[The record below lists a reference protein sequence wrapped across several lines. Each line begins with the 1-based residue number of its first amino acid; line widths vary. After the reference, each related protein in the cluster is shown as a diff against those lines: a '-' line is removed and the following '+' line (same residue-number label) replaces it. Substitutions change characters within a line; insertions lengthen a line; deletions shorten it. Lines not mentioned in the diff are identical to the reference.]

1 MIKIGTKTYEISHRV
16 VEDILCNKC
25 GESLRVSAFE
35 SEETPFTQSSG
46 SLSPLTDDGDAT
58 DEESVKRR
66 NLPLAQATG
75 DFFYGLVENT
85 VSGGYHSTALSDGC
99 RYKFSLCERCL
110 ATLFD
115 SFLLPVEVTD
125 PTSPWASKA
134 AKEREEKNQVL
145 REEFNQEILRKRE
158 ARKARAEALQKAE
171 ADQAF
176 FEANPAAKR
185 ILEGLKALK
194 GDQGEEI
201 LLRVEQALTGKE

>member
-25 GESLRVSAFE
+25 GESLRVTAFE
-35 SEETPFTQSSG
+35 SEETPFIQSNER
-46 SLSPLTDDGDAT
+46 LAPLTDDE
-58 DEESVKRR
+58 DEESQSRSR
-66 NLPLAQATG
+66 LPLAQATG
-75 DFFYGLVENT
+75 DFYYGLVETT
-85 VSGGYHSTALSDGC
+85 VSGGFHSTALSDGG

-110 ATLFD
+110 ASLFD
-115 SFLLPVEVTD
+115 SFLLLVDVTD

-158 ARKARAEALQKAE
+158 ARKAKTEALQKAE

-176 FEANPAAKR
+176 FDANPAAKR
-185 ILEGLKALK
+185 IMEGLKALQ
-194 GDQGEEI
+194 GAQGEEA
-201 LLRVEQALTGKE
+201 LLRVERAMAGKE